1 MQLRV
6 VTITQ
11 KMNIEKNP
19 LLIDIYEDLQ
29 EFKET
34 RESITNLIKMRKALI
49 DMEDH
54 DIQRINEVETKA
66 MTAINNLFA

>member
-1 MQLRV
+1 MQLCV

-11 KMNIEKNP
+11 KMNIDKNP

>member
-1 MQLRV
+1 
-6 VTITQ
+6 
-11 KMNIEKNP
+11 MNIEKNP